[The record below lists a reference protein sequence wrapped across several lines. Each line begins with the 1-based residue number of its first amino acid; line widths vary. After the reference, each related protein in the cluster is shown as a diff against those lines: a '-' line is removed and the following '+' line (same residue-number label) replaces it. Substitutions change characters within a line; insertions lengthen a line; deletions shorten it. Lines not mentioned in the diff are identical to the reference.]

1 MDGYRMK
8 NIKTDILNDKLF
20 KSRDFKEFIKNNED
34 HIRTDSFNHFL
45 YDLILQSGLK
55 NTEIFVRSG
64 IGESYGYQL
73 LNGNRQPSRDKIIQ
87 LAIGL
92 KLSVEKTNQMLRLAE
107 KGELYV
113 KNKRDAVVMFSLINN
128 YDLIDTNVLLEE
140 ENCTLFE

>member
-1 MDGYRMK
+1 MN
-8 NIKTDILNDKLF
+8 NIKTEILNDKLF
-20 KSRDFKEFIKNNED
+20 KSRDFKEFIKNNEE

-45 YDLILQSGLK
+45 YDLISHSGLK
-55 NTEIFVRSG
+55 NSELFARSG
-64 IGESYGYQL
+64 MSESYGYQL

-113 KNKRDAVVMFSLINN
+113 KNKRDAVVMFSLVNTYSI
-128 YDLIDTNVLLEE
+128 IDTNTLLEE
-140 ENCTLFE
+140 ENCTLLE